1 MRQAMGATWV
11 LGIIM
16 AFIILFTAYISVA
29 INLAKSFQVKNN
41 LVSMVELNEG
51 YRDGDVAFVN
61 RVHKYLENEGY
72 YNHGRLNDRQKF
84 DCVVDNNPACSIEC
98 LVSNSANQCEVWIQ
112 KSVEP
117 IKQNNRSDG
126 QVDPTGTNSKTVY
139 RISTFYKLDVPV
151 IDLAVQFPIS
161 SDTRPIFDFANNTG
175 GETP

>member
-11 LGIIM
+11 LGIM
-16 AFIILFTAYISVA
+16 MSFIILFTAYISVA

-41 LVSMVELNEG
+41 IVSMVELNEG
-51 YRDGDVAFVN
+51 YEEGDTAFINKVED
-61 RVHKYLENEGY
+61 YLDHEGY
-72 YNHGRLNDRQKF
+72 FNHGLINDRQKF
-84 DCVVDNNPACSIEC
+84 NCVVDGNPACSISC
-98 LVSNSANQCEVWIQ
+98 LIRNSANQCEVWIQ

-126 QVDPTGTNSKTVY
+126 QVDPTGTDSKTVY
-139 RISTFYKLDVPV
+139 RITTFYKLDVPV

-175 GETP
+175 GDTP